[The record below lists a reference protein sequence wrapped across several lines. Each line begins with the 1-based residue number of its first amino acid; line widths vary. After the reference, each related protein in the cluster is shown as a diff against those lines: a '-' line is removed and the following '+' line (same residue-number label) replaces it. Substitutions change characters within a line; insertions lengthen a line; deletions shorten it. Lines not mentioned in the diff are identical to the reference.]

1 MEKHQGSNKGP
12 HENYRNRKQIS
23 GSLRMGGNGHDYKC
37 AQSSLWC
44 DGKALKL
51 DGGGEC
57 TVL

>member
-37 AQSSLWC
+37 AQ
-44 DGKALKL
+44 KFF
-51 DGGGEC
+51 
-57 TVL
+57 VV